1 MLALDDFFAEI
12 HKIMKD
18 VQMREI
24 AKIRNEHS
32 VEIMK
37 LRKNLEKQILKSDP
51 RAARASSHSR
61 VPVLGSKENV

>member
-1 MLALDDFFAEI
+1 MLALDDFFVEI
-12 HKIMKD
+12 HKIMRD

-37 LRKNLEKQILKSDP
+37 LRKNLEKQIIKADP
-51 RAARASSHSR
+51 TYSRGAHSQ
-61 VPVLGSKENV
+61 